1 MIQEDVDQLFQQQI
15 AEWEFVR
22 QQYEALS
29 RIRTRDVMID
39 ESLYRIQ
46 FNPARALSSAAR
58 IDKASLAKRPCFLC
72 DPQRPKEQ
80 KSIPFGEDYLIL
92 VNPYPIF
99 PKHLT
104 IPTRKHTDQCIRE
117 RFSDLLD
124 AAKALPHYVLFY
136 NGPKCGASAPDH
148 AHFQAAEK
156 GSMPLEKEWKALEF
170 RAIRSK
176 GEAKLCYLNRAL
188 NPVLRIT
195 SASKEDATTL
205 FELVYDYLEIR
216 KDEVEPRM
224 NILTWYEEGKWMIF
238 LFPRDSHR
246 PSCYHDEEEY
256 RRLISPGSVD
266 MAGLIISAIERD
278 FKGITDE
285 ELAQILREVSL
296 PTQDYLQLI
305 IKLKKHHD

>member
-1 MIQEDVDQLFQQQI
+1 MIQEDVDQLFKQRI

-58 IDKASLAKRPCFLC
+58 IDKASLSKRPCFLC

-156 GSMPLEKEWKALEF
+156 GSMPLEEEWKAVEF

-195 SASKEDATTL
+195 SASKEDATEL

-224 NILTWYEEGKWMIF
+224 NILTWYEEGKWMFF
-238 LFPRDSHR
+238 LFPPTSPR
-246 PSCYHDEEEY
+246 PSCYLAEREY
-256 RRLISPGSVD
+256 RRLISPGGVA
-266 MAGLIISAIERD
+266 MAGRLLWSCLRAFNGVSSKASAPM
-278 FKGITDE
+278 F
-285 ELAQILREVSL
+285 A
-296 PTQDYLQLI
+296 
-305 IKLKKHHD
+305 

>member
-104 IPTRKHTDQCIRE
+104 IPTRKHTDQCI
-117 RFSDLLD
+117 
-124 AAKALPHYVLFY
+124 
-136 NGPKCGASAPDH
+136 C
-148 AHFQAAEK
+148 
-156 GSMPLEKEWKALEF
+156 
-170 RAIRSK
+170 
-176 GEAKLCYLNRAL
+176 
-188 NPVLRIT
+188 
-195 SASKEDATTL
+195 
-205 FELVYDYLEIR
+205 
-216 KDEVEPRM
+216 
-224 NILTWYEEGKWMIF
+224 
-238 LFPRDSHR
+238 
-246 PSCYHDEEEY
+246 
-256 RRLISPGSVD
+256 
-266 MAGLIISAIERD
+266 
-278 FKGITDE
+278 
-285 ELAQILREVSL
+285 
-296 PTQDYLQLI
+296 
-305 IKLKKHHD
+305 